1 MVIFFYP
8 SATYVKVPPGR
19 TQREKRVRR
28 TRETLFRGNNGGA
41 APFPRP
47 RKTAEHGVQLPA
59 VRGPFPRPRKTVENT
74 GKEYCKYITPPVAKI
89 PLAGLPDLPCFQ
101 KSSFRKMDAGHI
113 FRKFFCFVQTV

>member
-8 SATYVKVPPGR
+8 SATYVKVPPGG
-19 TQREKRVRR
+19 
-28 TRETLFRGNNGGA
+28 RGGKNGSGGRGKPCSGEITA
-41 APFPRP
+41 APPSPRP
-47 RKTAEHGVQLPA
+47 RKTA
-59 VRGPFPRPRKTVENT
+59 ENT
-74 GKEYCKYITPPVAKI
+74 GKEYCKNITPPVAKI